1 MLSVGKVGAGNWRYY
16 QNSVA
21 AGLEDYYA
29 GEGESPGRWMGRAD
43 LVGATLGADATEA
56 EASLLLAAKV
66 APDGTRL
73 GRAPSARSVN
83 AFDATFSAP
92 KSVSVLYALGDPGV
106 TLAVTQA
113 QDAAVAAGLEYL
125 DAHASY
131 TRIGQGGH
139 AVVDSDGLVAVAYRH
154 RTSRALDPQLHDH
167 VLVINA
173 VRTEHD
179 GRWRTIDGRQF
190 YRQAKAAGTVYQAA
204 LRSEL
209 MARLGVRFG
218 PVSEHGQAD
227 IVGIDPD
234 LVAAWSTRSDDIE
247 GELVDWVAAFT
258 QREGRDPTPAEVGK
272 AHKTITVATRDTKG
286 EDASVDTETLRER
299 WGREARSMS
308 VDVGAMISAACSHE
322 APIPNRVVDTEAI
335 ISELTEQRSNWTD
348 AHLTQAI
355 ASHIVGGSA
364 GDVIDTV
371 EHLRNRILV
380 SPEIVE
386 LAPDTIDPTELWVG
400 QRRPSDGRP
409 VWVAPSTVTYTTR
422 TQLAH
427 EQAIVDWA
435 TTDHSP
441 TKHRRVGAPRV
452 DGLDA
457 GQAATVTA
465 LTEQPTNVA
474 TVVGPA
480 GSGKTRMLRTA
491 ADAWRTVGV
500 DVYGLAPT
508 ARAADELAHGAGI
521 RADTI
526 DKLLHEHH
534 RPGGPRP
541 AHRLS
546 PGTVVV
552 IDEAGMVDT
561 TRLFAYQRLA
571 TTHGWRTV
579 LVGDHQ
585 QLGSVHAGGMFAELV
600 SDPDVATHHLT
611 ELHRF
616 THPWEANATLQLR
629 DRDPNV
635 ADTYHSH
642 DRVHA
647 HRDLD
652 TAIER
657 LALHAARLHA
667 NGVDALV
674 LTHTRNTTNRLNE
687 AITDTLLDAGHLDP
701 DSGFDI
707 DGHRFYPGQHV
718 MARRNNR
725 TIRLSADPDDFV
737 RNGDRYTI
745 IGPHPLGGLNVTTRT
760 GHTAPIPARYVA
772 NGHLDIA
779 YASTIH
785 AAQGA
790 TVDETHTLATPTMG
804 ADALYV
810 AMTRGRHTNH
820 IHHHPPTCE
829 PDQQHGPL
837 RQPGE
842 PWTARQAFI
851 DICHNDRGTLDTAI
865 DRRRQLRHLNIDPA
879 EHDRRRLATLDADL
893 ALGATAGHRVNRSPA
908 TDRCAADPTAVYAQ
922 TARRPADRHNAT
934 DIAAS
939 TGEPAVGLAH
949 DQPDEPAVDNPN
961 AQLQAKLAELRAPT
975 INRPEDGLGL
985 DL

>member
-1 MLSVGKVGAGNWRYY
+1 MLSIGKVGAGNWRYY

-43 LVGATLGADATEA
+43 LLGATLGADVTEA

-139 AVVDSDGLVAVAYRH
+139 AVVDSDRLVAVAYRH

-167 VLVINA
+167 VLVVNA

-179 GRWRTIDGRQF
+179 GRWRTIDGRQL

-227 IVGIDPD
+227 IVGIDTE
-234 LVAAWSTRSDDIE
+234 LVDAWSSRSTDIE
-247 GELVDWVAAFT
+247 GQLVDWVAEFAN
-258 QREGRDPTPAEVGK
+258 REGREPTPVEVGK
-272 AHKTITVATRDTKG
+272 AHKTITVATRDAKTD
-286 EDASVDTETLRER
+286 DASLDTETLRDC
-299 WGREARSMS
+299 WNREARSMG
-308 VDVGAMISAACSHE
+308 VDVDAMIAAACSHE
-322 APIPNRVVDTEAI
+322 APIPHRFVDTDDVIAG
-335 ISELTEQRSNWTD
+335 LTTRRANWTD
-348 AHLTQAI
+348 DHLTQTI
-355 ASHIVGGSA
+355 AAHIVGGSA

-371 EHLRNRILV
+371 EALRNQILA

-386 LAPDTIDPTELWVG
+386 LPPDTIDHSEPPWEG
-400 QRRPSDGRP
+400 QRRRSDGRP

-422 TQLAH
+422 TQLAR

-435 TTDHSP
+435 TKGSR
-441 TKHRRVGAPRV
+441 TKHRRVVAEIPE
-452 DGLDA
+452 GLDA
-457 GQAATVTA
+457 GQIATITA
-465 LTEQPTNVA
+465 LTEQPSNVA

-480 GSGKTRMLRTA
+480 GSGKTRMLHTA
-491 ADAWRTVGV
+491 ADAWRSAGI

-508 ARAADELAHGAGI
+508 ARAADELGRGAGI

-534 RPGGPRP
+534 QPNSPRP
-541 AHRLS
+541 AHQLA

-561 TRLFAYQRLA
+561 TQLWTYHHLA
-571 TTHGWRTV
+571 EASGWRTV

-585 QLGSVHAGGMFAELV
+585 QLSSVQAGGMFAELV

-616 THPWEANATLQLR
+616 THPWEADASLR
-629 DRDPNV
+629 LRNRDPNV
-635 ADTYHSH
+635 ADIYDGH
-642 DRVHA
+642 DRIHP

-657 LALHAARLHA
+657 LARHAARLHT

-674 LTHTRNTTNRLNE
+674 LTHTRNTADRLNHSII
-687 AITDTLLDAGHLDP
+687 ATLLDAGHLDP

-707 DGHRFYPGQHV
+707 DGRRFYPGQHV
-718 MARRNNR
+718 MARRNDRNIHI
-725 TIRLSADPDDFV
+725 TPDGADFV

-745 IGPHPLGGLNVTTRT
+745 IGPHPLGGINVTTRH
-760 GHTAPIPARYVA
+760 GHTAPIPARYIA
-772 NGHLDIA
+772 DGHLDVA

-785 AAQGA
+785 SAQGA

-820 IHHHPPTCE
+820 IHHHPPTFE

-837 RQPGE
+837 HQPTE

-851 DICHNDRGTLDTAI
+851 DICHNDRNSIDTAI
-865 DRRRQLRHLNIDPA
+865 DRRRQLRHLNLDPA
-879 EHDRRRLATLDADL
+879 EHDRRRLANIDVSVSLAAAAGHGASRTATSGRHTDDFILERPTSPTLAEFV
-893 ALGATAGHRVNRSPA
+893 ATASEE
-908 TDRCAADPTAVYAQ
+908 PTA
-922 TARRPADRHNAT
+922 
-934 DIAAS
+934 
-939 TGEPAVGLAH
+939 EPDLE
-949 DQPDEPAVDNPN
+949 QPHEPDLDDTN
-961 AQLQAKLAELRAPT
+961 AELRAKLARLRTPT
-975 INRPEDGLGL
+975 ISRSDEGLGL